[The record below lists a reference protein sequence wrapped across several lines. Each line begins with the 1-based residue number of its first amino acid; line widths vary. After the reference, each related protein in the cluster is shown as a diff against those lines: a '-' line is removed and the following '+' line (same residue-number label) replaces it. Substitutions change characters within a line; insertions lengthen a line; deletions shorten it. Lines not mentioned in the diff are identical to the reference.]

1 MLLHGCNSNLNCY
14 ISFSIDNAPLT
25 ITDDAIHTQQY
36 SQMCLKVIYRN
47 LLLFSAVIYKL
58 FGALLTIK
66 LSHKIANRRKN
77 TLRALE
83 KDGLMVLSFLLGKFT
98 VSYFSQ
104 GITIVC
110 TALFALSSCPRA
122 NILDT

>member
-1 MLLHGCNSNLNCY
+1 MNIKY
-14 ISFSIDNAPLT
+14 NASLT

-36 SQMCLKVIYRN
+36 SQMCFKVIYQN

-83 KDGLMVLSFLLGKFT
+83 KEGLVVLLLLPGKFM
-98 VSYFSQ
+98 VSNFSQ
-104 GITIVC
+104 GITIVS